1 MVHPQTAKFLD
12 LLALWSPPEG
22 RVPTVEELREAQ
34 RRRGPYLGG
43 RLELPQVT
51 DLEAAG
57 IPVRVY
63 RPEPPGAGPL
73 PALVYFHG
81 GGWVIGS
88 MDAVDPLCRKLAVA
102 AECVV
107 VNVEYRL
114 APEHP
119 FPAAADDAWTVTADV
134 AAHAERYGADPR
146 AVAVAGDSAGG
157 TLAAVTAIRARD
169 EGLRLAHQALIY
181 PVLDAAMDTPSYAA
195 YGTGYG
201 LNSSG
206 MAWFFDLY
214 AGDAD
219 RTDPRMSP
227 LRAADLSGLAP
238 ATVITAEYDV
248 LRDEGE
254 EYAGRLAA
262 AGTPVELTRYDD
274 MVHSFFVLP
283 ELFDAAIA
291 ARQQVAG
298 RLRAAFA
305 AARQEGAPA

>member
-1 MVHPQTAKFLD
+1 VHPQTASFLE
-12 LLALWSPPEG
+12 LLALWAPPAD
-22 RVPTVEELREAQ
+22 RVPTVEELREVQ
-34 RRRGPYLGG
+34 RRRGPYLGE

-51 DLEAAG
+51 DLTVAG

-63 RPEPPGAGPL
+63 RPDPPGSGPL

-102 AECVV
+102 AGCVV

-119 FPAAADDAWTVTADV
+119 FPAAVDDAWAVTAD
-134 AAHAERYGADPR
+134 AIAHPDRYGADGR
-146 AVAVAGDSAGG
+146 AVAVAGDSAGA

-169 EGLRLAHQALIY
+169 EGVRLAHQVLVY
-181 PVLDAAMDTPSYAA
+181 PVTDEAMSTPSYAA
-195 YGTGYG
+195 YGSGYA
-201 LNSSG
+201 LNTEG
-206 MAWFFDLY
+206 MAWFFGMY

-238 ATVITAEYDV
+238 ATVITAECDV

-254 EYAGRLAA
+254 AYAERLAA
-262 AGTPVELTRYDD
+262 AGNQTELTRYDG

-305 AARQEGAPA
+305 AALQEGAPA